1 MERFSFSDEASADL
15 SEIPLS
21 TLSAEIA
28 ARKIEAAT
36 QEQPFIQTVVETD
49 GLTPLL
55 NIIIGHALPLI

>member
-1 MERFSFSDEASADL
+1 MERFSFSDEASANL

-36 QEQPFIQTVVETD
+36 QEQPFIQTVAETD
-49 GLTPLL
+49 GLTPLFQIL
-55 NIIIGHALPLI
+55 LEQMLF